1 MLDEAKNVLFNRIRI
16 KLSDFCIPSQIDKIL
31 ELVSDCLFGFSIDVV
46 EDSTIHIDA
55 DFLDMFIDALKI
67 QGRSECTLNQY
78 RYVLNHFLKT
88 IKTKTSSIT
97 ADHIR
102 SYLKL
107 KKEQQLADSS
117 LESYRLI
124 FSSFFTWLYG
134 EGLIDKNPMIN
145 IGSINVT
152 KKMKKTFSD
161 VDIEKLK
168 IKSKNP
174 RDIAI
179 VTFLLATAC
188 RVSEVVN
195 LNINDINFETME
207 CIVHGKGNKKRKVY
221 LDEISVLFL
230 KEYLAIRNDSEP
242 ALFVSLRAPNKRIS
256 ADGIRYMLKTL
267 GVQADV
273 NHVHPHKF
281 RRTKATS
288 LIKHGMSINEVSTI
302 LGHNTLDTTM
312 EYIVL
317 DDDTIKHDYQ
327 KFT

>member
-31 ELVSDCLFGFSIDVV
+31 ESVSDCLFGFSVDVV
-46 EDSTIHIDA
+46 EDDTIRIDA

-78 RYVLNHFLKT
+78 QYVLSHFLKT
-88 IKTKTSSIT
+88 VKAKASSIT
-97 ADHIR
+97 ATHIR

-124 FSSFFTWLYG
+124 FSSFFNWLYC
-134 EGLIDKNPMIN
+134 EGLIDKNPMVN
-145 IGSINVT
+145 IGSIKVT
-152 KKMKKTFSD
+152 KKVKKTFSD

-168 IKSKNP
+168 MKSKNP

-188 RVSEVVN
+188 RVSEIVN

-221 LDEISVLFL
+221 LDEISALFL
-230 KEYLAIRNDSEP
+230 KEYLAIRNDSEQ

-256 ADGIRYMLKTL
+256 ADGIRCMLKTL
-267 GVQADV
+267 GMQADIE
-273 NHVHPHKF
+273 HVHPHKF

-317 DDDTIKHDYQ
+317 DDDIVKHDYQ